1 MILSYHMKSNL
12 YAFIL
17 KCVSITS
24 IEHYVRVLLDNKK
37 QNKHKTKKKKHS
49 KHCMEQLS
57 NFSYKNIIHD
67 QIILFDA
74 ELLVQKIT
82 M

>member
-12 YAFIL
+12 YVFIL

-37 QNKHKTKKKKHS
+37 QNKHKTKKKTF
-49 KHCMEQLS
+49 ETLYGAAFQ
-57 NFSYKNIIHD
+57 FFI
-67 QIILFDA
+67 
-74 ELLVQKIT
+74 QKYYT
-82 M
+82 RPNNTF